1 VDREMVKLILSKN
14 MNVKKVFAKMVLK
27 NLRNQK
33 NYGKSS
39 MINPL
44 LSLMEES
51 NHLGKKTVN
60 W

>member
-1 VDREMVKLILSKN
+1 MDREMVKLIMSKN